1 MAILELIVS
10 KVIIKLAV
18 FCRKAGDLKYAERLE
33 KLLEQFMHENPY
45 GDTRDLAEWFYNKGY
60 KEGNDDAHKK
70 MIFGK

>member
-1 MAILELIVS
+1 MHYLCDT
-10 KVIIKLAV
+10 IIKE
-18 FCRKAGDLKYAERLE
+18 KDMEKISSERLE
-33 KLLEQFMHENPY
+33 KMLEQFMHENPY